1 MVLTSKL
8 IDGTFP
14 DYGRVI
20 PQNND
25 KELIVDKKDF
35 EAAVDRVSTI
45 SSERGRAVK
54 LALSPGKLV
63 LSVTNPDSG
72 SATEELEVEY
82 ASDALDIGFNSRYLL
97 DIAAQI
103 EGEVAVL
110 QARRSRLADAGAGQG
125 QQGRALRADADAG
138 VRASATRALTFP
150 LPLWERVAP
159 DKNAVVITERRVAS
173 TIVCASEEI
182 ERSTCCINP
191 SAEDTQSLPPLPTLR
206 QRQLLMT
213 PSRIHRLSLTH
224 FRNYRAASVQA
235 RGDVVVL
242 VGPNGA
248 GKTNCLEAISFL
260 SPGRGLRRATL
271 EDVADNQGDGS
282 WAVSAEVEGALG
294 LATLGT
300 GIDAPGAEA
309 ASTSRRCRIDRE
321 PVSSATA
328 FGDHLRMVW
337 LTPAMDGLFMGA
349 ASERRRFFD
358 RLVLAIDSEH
368 SSRVSALERSLR
380 SRNRL
385 LEVRNYDD
393 HWCDAI
399 ERETAEL
406 AVAVAATRGQT
417 VTRLAAM
424 LRERGTASAFP
435 SAQIML
441 DGWME
446 NALVNEAATAVEDRY
461 REILRA
467 GRARDAAAGRT
478 LDGPHLTDL
487 EVVYAPKNMPARD
500 ASTGEQK
507 ALLIGLVLAHATL
520 VAEMTGIVPLLL
532 LDEVVAHLDPT
543 GARRCSMSWQSSARR
558 SG

>member
-1 MVLTSKL
+1 
-8 IDGTFP
+8 
-14 DYGRVI
+14 
-20 PQNND
+20 
-25 KELIVDKKDF
+25 
-35 EAAVDRVSTI
+35 
-45 SSERGRAVK
+45 
-54 LALSPGKLV
+54 
-63 LSVTNPDSG
+63 
-72 SATEELEVEY
+72 
-82 ASDALDIGFNSRYLL
+82 
-97 DIAAQI
+97 
-103 EGEVAVL
+103 
-110 QARRSRLADAGAGQG
+110 
-125 QQGRALRADADAG
+125 
-138 VRASATRALTFP
+138 
-150 LPLWERVAP
+150 
-159 DKNAVVITERRVAS
+159 
-173 TIVCASEEI
+173 
-182 ERSTCCINP
+182 
-191 SAEDTQSLPPLPTLR
+191 
-206 QRQLLMT
+206 MT

-224 FRNYRAASVQA
+224 FRNYRTATLQVA
-235 RGDVVVL
+235 GDMVVL

-248 GKTNCLEAISFL
+248 GKTNCMEAVSFL

-271 EDVADNQGDGS
+271 EDIADNQGDGS

-300 GIDAPGAEA
+300 GIDPPTADAG
-309 ASTSRRCRIDRE
+309 STRRCRIDRE
-321 PVSSATA
+321 PVGSATA
-328 FGDHLRMVW
+328 FGDHLRIVW

-406 AVAVAATRGQT
+406 AVAVAASRGQT
-417 VTRLAAM
+417 AAKLAVM
-424 LRERGTASAFP
+424 LRERGAASAFP
-435 SAQIML
+435 SAEIML

-446 NALVNEAATAVEDRY
+446 NALLQEPATAVEDRY

-467 GRARDAAAGRT
+467 GRPRDAAAGRT

-487 EVVYAPKNMPARD
+487 QVVYAPKNMPARD

-507 ALLIGLVLAHATL
+507 ALLIGLVLAHATM

-532 LDEVVAHLDPT
+532 LDEVVAHLDPNRRTALFDELAKLGAQVWMT
-543 GARRCSMSWQSSARR
+543 GADPAAFLDIGPRGEIFDVESGRATRR
-558 SG
+558 G